1 MEIDEE
7 EHSYENKRNKFIRL
21 FIAVFLILLMVVGY
35 LGLMRH
41 T

>member
-1 MEIDEE
+1 MEINEE
-7 EHSYENKRNKFIRL
+7 EHPHENKRNKFIRL
-21 FIAVFLILLMVVGY
+21 VITVFLILLMVVGY